1 MAGELI
7 LHTGGTGLIGIKTIH
22 KLLKA
27 GYSVRAAVRSQAKAD
42 AILATP
48 TIKAINPGSRLTF
61 VIVQDILAEDP
72 YDEAV
77 KGVKY
82 IIHSASTTIHGEG
95 FTEEQFEAEL
105 VQPAVK
111 GTVSILTAASKT
123 TGIKRIVITSSE
135 VAIIP
140 WEEFIAKEVDTVFD
154 DTYQIPYPAGP
165 YHHMFEAYAAGK
177 VRALVATKEFLADK
191 KPEWDVI
198 NIMPAF
204 VIGDNELI
212 TDPEKIND
220 GTVAAAFAQVL
231 GKDSGWGAVP
241 STSIHVDDV
250 AELHLRSLDPK
261 IEGNQSFLAVSEGER
276 GTVWSDAVEVVN
288 RNFPEAV
295 KKGILPNNGL
305 ALTKRTKID
314 ASRTE
319 RVFGIKFKNYEE
331 QVKSVVEQYLQ
342 LRGEAVA

>member
-7 LHTGGTGLIGIKTIH
+7 LITGGTGLIGIKTIH
-22 KLLKA
+22 LALKA

-48 TIKAINPGSRLTF
+48 TVKAINPGPRLTF
-61 VIVQDILAEDP
+61 VIVPDMLADGA

-77 KGVKY
+77 KGVTY
-82 IIHSASTTIHGEG
+82 IMHIASTTLHGEG
-95 FTEEQFEAEL
+95 FTEDQFEKEL
-105 VQPAVK
+105 IQPALK
-111 GTVSILTAASKT
+111 GTSSILTAAYKT

-154 DTYQIPYPAGP
+154 DTYKIPFPAGP

-177 VRALVATKEFLADK
+177 VRALAATEEFIKEK
-191 KPEWDVI
+191 RPEFDVI
-198 NIMPAF
+198 NIMPSF
-204 VIGDNELI
+204 VVGDNELVA
-212 TDPEKIND
+212 DPNLISD

-241 STSIHVDDV
+241 STSVHVEDI
-250 AELHLRSLDPK
+250 AKLHVFALDAK
-261 IEGNQSFLAVSEGER
+261 IPGNQSFLASSEGIN
-276 GTVWSDAVEVVN
+276 GTTWSNAIEIVN

-295 KKGILPNNGL
+295 EKGILPNNGT

-314 ASRTE
+314 VSRTE
-319 RVFGIKFKNYEE
+319 EVFGFKFQSYEE
-331 QVKSVVEQYLQ
+331 QVKSVVKQYLS
-342 LRGEAVA
+342 LLGEAAA